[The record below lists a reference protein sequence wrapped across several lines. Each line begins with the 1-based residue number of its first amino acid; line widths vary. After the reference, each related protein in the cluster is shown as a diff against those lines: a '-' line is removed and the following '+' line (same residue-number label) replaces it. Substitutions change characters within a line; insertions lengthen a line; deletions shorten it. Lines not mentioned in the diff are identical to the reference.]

1 MIANQHRAG
10 SFCADRG
17 SRRTTLAELPCAVQI
32 DLMNRCVSVLLTWIR
47 LAIMVV
53 GMVQLAAV
61 PAALPAD
68 PTRATLHVVAQSQ
81 TALLTGARSLQVASL
96 SAPSTAASVIPK
108 LYGPQPDPG
117 LSGNP
122 IQSGSPRT
130 VLQLLAWQRQEP
142 LQVLQVF
149 RVPQARAPPGVLI
162 DVASSR
168 A

>member
-1 MIANQHRAG
+1 MISNQHHAG
-10 SFCADRG
+10 GLCAGRE
-17 SRRTTLAELPCAVQI
+17 SWRTTLAELPRPVQI
-32 DLMNRCVSVLLTWIR
+32 EAMSRCVSAFLIGIR
-47 LAIMVV
+47 LAIMLV

-68 PTRATLHVVAQSQ
+68 PTRATLHVVSQSQ
-81 TALLTGARSLQVASL
+81 AALLSGARSLQFASL

-117 LSGNP
+117 LSGNS
-122 IQSGSPRT
+122 IQSGSPRV
-130 VLQLLAWQRQEP
+130 VLQFLAWQRQEP